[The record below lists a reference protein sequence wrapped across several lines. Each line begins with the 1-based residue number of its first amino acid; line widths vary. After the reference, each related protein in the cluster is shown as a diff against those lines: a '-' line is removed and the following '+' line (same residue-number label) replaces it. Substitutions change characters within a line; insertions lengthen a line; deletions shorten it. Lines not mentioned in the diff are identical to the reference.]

1 VAIVLTVQK
10 RRFAA
15 TSLPCSPSSFG
26 CEKDTVFHP
35 RLFIVLSLCAGLCAC
50 QPTNLAA
57 LIPSAE
63 PTKSS
68 TSKQVTLTT
77 IASFQ
82 GSDGS
87 SPLGVVRAR
96 DGNFYG
102 VTESGGLGPGVI
114 FRLTPDGQ
122 LKALVQFNAQTN
134 GYNPEAE
141 LILGR
146 DGNLYGTTSGG
157 AANGGGVGTVFR
169 VTTEGQLTTLAV
181 FDHQNGASP
190 HRPLIQAQDG
200 NFYGTTYMSGAN
212 QQGTV
217 FRITPNGKL
226 TTLIQFKVGEVPGAL
241 DLMQDRAGNFYVTH
255 GNFYGTQYMADGAAT
270 IFRLTADQKLIPF
283 ATFAG
288 TNQNLSRDA
297 YPSRLIQ
304 ARDGNF
310 YGVTLFGNL
319 FRLTPDGQRTTI
331 ATFEPNFLFNRLI
344 QGSDGNFYGTATG
357 REPTDPGMVFR
368 ATPQGQ
374 ITPLV
379 YFTGRNGSFPNSL
392 IEVENG
398 TFYGTTARGG
408 EHGQG
413 TVFKLTL
420 R

>member
-1 VAIVLTVQK
+1 M
-10 RRFAA
+10 
-15 TSLPCSPSSFG
+15 
-26 CEKDTVFHP
+26 FHP
-35 RLFIVLSLCAGLCAC
+35 RLLIVLGLCVGLCAC

-57 LIPSAE
+57 FIPSAQ
-63 PTKSS
+63 PAKSS
-68 TSKQVTLTT
+68 TSEQVTLTT
-77 IASFQ
+77 IASFR
-82 GSDGS
+82 GSDGTR
-87 SPLGVVRAR
+87 PLGVVRAR

-122 LKALVQFNAQTN
+122 LKALVQFNTQTN
-134 GYNPEAE
+134 GDNPEAE

-146 DGNLYGTTSGG
+146 DGNLYGTTSSGG
-157 AANGGGVGTVFR
+157 ANGGGFGTVFR

-181 FDHQNGASP
+181 FDRHNGSNP
-190 HRPLIQAQDG
+190 YRSLIQAQDG

-217 FRITPNGKL
+217 FRLTPTGEL
-226 TTLIQFKVGEVPGAL
+226 TTLIHFKVGEVPGAL

-255 GNFYGTQYMADGAAT
+255 
-270 IFRLTADQKLIPF
+270 
-283 ATFAG
+283 
-288 TNQNLSRDA
+288 
-297 YPSRLIQ
+297 
-304 ARDGNF
+304 
-310 YGVTLFGNL
+310 
-319 FRLTPDGQRTTI
+319 
-331 ATFEPNFLFNRLI
+331 
-344 QGSDGNFYGTATG
+344 GNFYGTATG

-379 YFTGRNGSFPNSL
+379 YFTGRNGNFPNSL

-408 EHGQG
+408 EHAQG

>member
-1 VAIVLTVQK
+1 MLTVQK

-15 TSLPCSPSSFG
+15 TFLPCSPSSFG
-26 CEKDTVFHP
+26 CEKDTVFYP
-35 RLFIVLSLCAGLCAC
+35 RLLIVLGLCAGLCAC

-57 LIPSAE
+57 FIPSAQ
-63 PTKSS
+63 PAKSS
-68 TSKQVTLTT
+68 TSEQVTLTT

-87 SPLGVVRAR
+87 SPLGVVR
-96 DGNFYG
+96 
-102 VTESGGLGPGVI
+102 
-114 FRLTPDGQ
+114 
-122 LKALVQFNAQTN
+122 
-134 GYNPEAE
+134 
-141 LILGR
+141 
-146 DGNLYGTTSGG
+146 
-157 AANGGGVGTVFR
+157 
-169 VTTEGQLTTLAV
+169 
-181 FDHQNGASP
+181 
-190 HRPLIQAQDG
+190 
-200 NFYGTTYMSGAN
+200 
-212 QQGTV
+212 
-217 FRITPNGKL
+217 
-226 TTLIQFKVGEVPGAL
+226 
-241 DLMQDRAGNFYVTH
+241 
-255 GNFYGTQYMADGAAT
+255 
-270 IFRLTADQKLIPF
+270 
-283 ATFAG
+283 
-288 TNQNLSRDA
+288 
-297 YPSRLIQ
+297 

-374 ITPLV
+374 ITPVV

-398 TFYGTTARGG
+398 TFYSTTARGG

>member
-1 VAIVLTVQK
+1 ML
-10 RRFAA
+10 
-15 TSLPCSPSSFG
+15 G
-26 CEKDTVFHP
+26 
-35 RLFIVLSLCAGLCAC
+35 LCVGVCAC

-57 LIPSAE
+57 FIPSGQPAQ
-63 PTKSS
+63 SS
-68 TSKQVTLTT
+68 TSEQVSLTT

-82 GSDGS
+82 GSDGTR
-87 SPLGVVRAR
+87 PLGVVRAR

-122 LKALVQFNAQTN
+122 IKALVQFNSQTN
-134 GYNPEAE
+134 GDNPEAE

-157 AANGGGVGTVFR
+157 GGANGGGFGTVFR

-181 FDHQNGASP
+181 FDRHNGSNP
-190 HRPLIQAQDG
+190 YRPLLQAQDG

-217 FRITPNGKL
+217 FRLTPTGEL
-226 TTLIQFKVGEVPGAL
+226 TTLIHFKVGTVPGAL

-270 IFRLTADQKLIPF
+270 IFRLTADQKLIPLTSF
-283 ATFAG
+283 VG
-288 TNQNLSRDA
+288 TNQKFSPEA
-297 YPSRLIQ
+297 YPSGLIQ

-310 YGVTLFGNL
+310 YGVTLFGTL

-331 ATFEPNFLFNRLI
+331 ATFEPKFFPNRLI

-379 YFTGRNGSFPNSL
+379 YFTGRNGNFPNSL

-408 EHGQG
+408 EHDQG

-420 R
+420 P